1 MMFVISRIR
10 RWLYDNKI
18 RRLHLLH
25 RSKHL
30 SSYSFIDSILERFK
44 GNGGL
49 KHEYQAYKLFHLR
62 QLLDRYKP
70 ASILELGSGS
80 STAIFAGYVKS
91 RSGASICSID
101 ESELWLANAKAI
113 ADIKSCDPRFVMRG
127 CARVVSAFG
136 NLTCVGYGLSAE
148 RQFDFV
154 FVDGPSLRINGVRR
168 KDAINDDVFRLADA
182 FPPRIIVVDGR
193 HATVRAL
200 ERHLAGRYAV
210 ERTAL
215 MGGMPGEDYNY
226 FSIFE
231 RV

>member
-1 MMFVISRIR
+1 MFVISRIR

-101 ESELWLANAKAI
+101 ESESWLANAKALAGI
-113 ADIKSCDPRFVMRG
+113 ESCDRRFEMQNRAALVG
-127 CARVVSAFG
+127 TFG
-136 NLTCVGYGLSAE
+136 NLTCIGYGLASDKS
-148 RQFDFV
+148 FDLV